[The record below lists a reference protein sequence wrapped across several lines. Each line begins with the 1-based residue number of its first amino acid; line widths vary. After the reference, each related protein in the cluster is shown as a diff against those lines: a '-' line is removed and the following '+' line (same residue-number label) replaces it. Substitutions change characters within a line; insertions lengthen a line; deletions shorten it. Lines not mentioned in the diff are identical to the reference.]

1 MGDRALKRKLETER
15 REKLE
20 LEESIEKEQKYLQ
33 DTLYKKFESI
43 QIEKDSLMKEIE
55 SEESERIAHLQF
67 VIDRILTEKNKLEE
81 LLSEEVREKQMLVMA
96 LESQKSSITQELQ
109 KKVEEIKS
117 HRNMIQKKIK
127 SHVQSQIT
135 MIG

>member
-43 QIEKDSLMKEIE
+43 
-55 SEESERIAHLQF
+55 
-67 VIDRILTEKNKLEE
+67 
-81 LLSEEVREKQMLVMA
+81 
-96 LESQKSSITQELQ
+96 
-109 KKVEEIKS
+109 
-117 HRNMIQKKIK
+117 
-127 SHVQSQIT
+127 
-135 MIG
+135 